1 MSGVK
6 ERDLNFRF
14 PLPLPPP
21 PFPKLG
27 SFAYFL
33 ISPNFFNIFTEEST
47 ANFTLFHRDIVTNH
61 LKLNFKIFFFLM
73 KYFMS
78 TSVVFERGT
87 VYSRNSSS
95 CTALIMKPHISLST
109 LDSRPLPPPPRS
121 TRLCI
126 YTYC

>member
-1 MSGVK
+1 MHSFIKKDERGVK
-6 ERDLNFRF
+6 DRGLNFRF
-14 PLPLPPP
+14 PTPPLPTPP

-47 ANFTLFHRDIVTNH
+47 ANFTLFHGDIVTNN

-78 TSVVFERGT
+78 TRLAVFERGT
-87 VYSRNSSS
+87 VLYIYGIHL
-95 CTALIMKPHISLST
+95 ALQH
-109 LDSRPLPPPPRS
+109 
-121 TRLCI
+121 
-126 YTYC
+126 